1 MWGLFPLYWPL
12 LEPAPAVQILAHR
25 MVWSLVFVGAVLVV
39 RGRWSFVA
47 RLRQDPRHFGLLVV
61 AALLVSVNWGI
72 YIWGV
77 NAGHVVETSLGY
89 FINPLVSIAL
99 GVLVLRERLRRMQW
113 VAVGVAAAAVV
124 VITVDYGRLPWIA
137 LSLAFSFGGY
147 GLVKKVVAMPALES
161 LAVETASMAPFAVI
175 FLVAVELR
183 GTGAFGHV
191 ALGTNL
197 LLVAAGAVTA
207 IPLLCFAAAARRVP
221 LTAIGLLQYIT
232 PVLQFMVGV
241 FIRHEPLPTS
251 ELIGFCLVWVAL
263 LVLGASEIAQWRN
276 RQRVGAVDVDDALL
290 VAETP

>member
-1 MWGLFPLYWPL
+1 MYWPL
-12 LEPAPAVQILAHR
+12 LEPTPAIQILAHR
-25 MVWSLVFVGAVLVV
+25 MVWSLLFVAAVLVV
-39 RGRWSFVA
+39 RHDWAFVA
-47 RLRQDPRHFGLLVV
+47 ALRHDRRRLTLLVV
-61 AALLVSVNWGI
+61 AAVLVSVNWGV

-99 GVLVLRERLRRMQW
+99 GVLVLRERLRRVQW
-113 VAVGVAAAAVV
+113 VAVAVAALAVV

-147 GLVKKVVAMPALES
+147 GLVKKVVAVPALES
-161 LAVETASMAPFAVI
+161 LAVETAVMAPFAVI
-175 FLVAVELR
+175 FLVAVEVH
-183 GTGAFGHV
+183 GTGSFGHV

-197 LLVAAGAVTA
+197 LLVTAGVVTA

-221 LTAIGLLQYIT
+221 LTVMGLLQYLT
-232 PVLQFMVGV
+232 PVLQFLVGV

-251 ELIGFCLVWVAL
+251 ELIGFCLVWAAL
-263 LVLGASEIAQWRN
+263 LVLGGNEVAQWRS
-276 RQRVGAVDVDDALL
+276 RQGATTPRADDALL